1 MHVGEVPTNNK
12 APTHNHLIDSDE
24 GLALEI
30 SPSQFSYGR
39 GGSRGSA
46 HPLLAYFYTKL
57 RSEGPKKV
65 FFEAAP
71 PLPPPP
77 IISGYRWSGSP
88 SPLSWRSGSATVRCL
103 IYLIKPTK
111 SLLACEN
118 SHLFSLLAARGFSP
132 GETSA
137 PQRQKFHTDD
147 VKSVQNVTRSSDWST
162 N

>member
-57 RSEGPKKV
+57 WSEGPKKF

-77 IISGYRWSGSP
+77 
-88 SPLSWRSGSATVRCL
+88 PLSQGIDDRAPL
-103 IYLIKPTK
+103 PPYLEGLDLPLSDALS
-111 SLLACEN
+111 SL
-118 SHLFSLLAARGFSP
+118 SSQPSLC
-132 GETSA
+132 
-137 PQRQKFHTDD
+137 
-147 VKSVQNVTRSSDWST
+147 
-162 N
+162 